1 MSILCECAWAA
12 TLKKD
17 SRISKKYWSMVSRMG
32 KKKALVAIANM
43 LLRIIYTILKTKEM
57 YKEQE
62 NEYLIKKEQQREA
75 RLIKQLKDK
84 GYVVEKLA

>member
-62 NEYLIKKEQQREA
+62 NEYLIKIEQQREA
-75 RLIKQLKDK
+75 RLITQLKDK

>member
-1 MSILCECAWAA
+1 MSVLCECAWAA

-32 KKKALVAIANM
+32 KKKALVATANM
-43 LLRIIYTILKTKEM
+43 LLRIIYTMLKTDKL
-57 YKEQE
+57 YQEQDST
-62 NEYLIKKEQQREA
+62 YLIKKEQQREI
-75 RLIKQLKDK
+75 RLIKQLKAK

>member
-32 KKKALVAIANM
+32 KKKALVATANM

>member
-12 TLKKD
+12 TLKKG
-17 SRISKKYWSMVSRMG
+17 SRISKRYWSMVSRMG
-32 KKKALVAIANM
+32 KKKALVATANM
-43 LLRIIYTILKTKEM
+43 LLRIIYTMLKTKEM

-75 RLIKQLKDK
+75 RLIKQLRDK

>member
-1 MSILCECAWAA
+1 MSVLCECAWAA
-12 TLKKD
+12 TVKKD

-32 KKKALVAIANM
+32 KKKALVATANM
-43 LLRIIYTILKTKEM
+43 LLKIIYVLLKKREM

-62 NEYLIKKEQQREA
+62 NEYLIKKEQQREV
-75 RLIKQLKDK
+75 RLIKQLQSK